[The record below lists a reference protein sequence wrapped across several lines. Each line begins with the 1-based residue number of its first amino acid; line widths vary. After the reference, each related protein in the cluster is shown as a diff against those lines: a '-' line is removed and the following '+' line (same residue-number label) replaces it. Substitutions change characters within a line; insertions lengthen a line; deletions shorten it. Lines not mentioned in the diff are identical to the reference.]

1 MIAARESSP
10 SPLAMTEIVTFHR
23 PPARPLFG
31 RLPPAVF
38 TVGCALGAIWP
49 GHGGQLFGI
58 GALVGV

>member
-31 RLPPAVF
+31 RLLALLV
-38 TVGCALGAIWP
+38 CALQLGGDGAT
-49 GHGGQLFGI
+49 LLSLAFGA
-58 GALVGV
+58 GRHARA